1 MRAVSRQT
9 LLDYAARR
17 YLTVPEYPWRRHPD
31 HAVLRHRG
39 SGKWYAVLMDVPA
52 AKLGLAGGGN
62 VPLANI
68 KAAPDLVQLLRVQA
82 GFLPAYHMNKTHWL
96 SVRLDGTVSDETVK
110 TLLDGS
116 FALTQAV

>member
-1 MRAVSRQT
+1 MSRRT
-9 LLDYAARR
+9 LLDYAAQH

-31 HAVLRHRG
+31 YAVLRHTGNGR
-39 SGKWYAVLMDVPA
+39 WYAVLMDVPA
-52 AKLGLAGGGN
+52 AKLGLAGSAN

-68 KAAPDLVQLLRVQA
+68 KAAPDLVQLLRVQT

-96 SVRLDGTVSDETVK
+96 SVRLDGSVNEATVK

-116 FALTQAV
+116 FALTRAV